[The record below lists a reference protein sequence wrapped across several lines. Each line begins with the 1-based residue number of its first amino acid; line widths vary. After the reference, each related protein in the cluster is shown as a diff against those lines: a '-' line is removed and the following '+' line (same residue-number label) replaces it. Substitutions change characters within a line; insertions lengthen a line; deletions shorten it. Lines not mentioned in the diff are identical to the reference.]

1 VFFFIRV
8 KNSRAL
14 RLCRKKDFSLSHD
27 HPGGLI
33 AALEPKSFAAE
44 LKLRIGDEVLEVNGH
59 SVEDVIDVQYYA
71 ADEWVE
77 LKIRRGEASL
87 VLEGPRDYN
96 LPLGIEF
103 EHPTFDIDI
112 RRCNNLCSFC
122 FVLQMPNRMRRALY
136 IKDDD
141 YRYSFLHGHFV
152 TLTNLSPHDWDRIV
166 EQHLSPLY
174 VSVHATDLE
183 VRRKLLRNPSAPD
196 ILEQLNWLRDH
207 DIEVHTQL
215 VVTPGLNDGKYLSQS
230 IHELAKFWPTVQS
243 VSVVPV
249 GITKAHKYHE
259 RPCTLEET
267 RAIVDEVH
275 GYQVE
280 FKKKFGKRFA
290 YLTDEWYLVLGE
302 KVPPKSYYDGLSL
315 EENGQGMVR
324 NFLDDWREVKKEVSS
339 FKLKV
344 SGDKTRHA
352 LRGTHHAPRN
362 TKYKSAT
369 LVTGT
374 LFAPTLAQAA
384 KQFTR
389 ISGWP
394 LEVIPIVNDRLGA
407 TITVAGLLMG
417 EDVIAQLKERELGK
431 VLVLPRIMFDHPQG
445 ISLDD
450 KSVLDI
456 ARVLDRPIALADAM
470 GDVLDALTGHNRLM
484 VKPTDQFIPPD
495 VMKAGGWAVEKYL

>member
-1 VFFFIRV
+1 LEP
-8 KNSRAL
+8 N
-14 RLCRKKDFSLSHD
+14 

-33 AALEPKSFAAE
+33 AAIEPKTFAAE
-44 LKLRIGDEVLEVNGH
+44 LKLHIGDEVVEVNGH

-77 LKIRRGEASL
+77 LKVRRGEANL
-87 VLEGPRDYN
+87 VLEGARDYN

-103 EHPTFDIDI
+103 DHPTFDIDI

-136 IKDDD
+136 VKDDD

-152 TLTNLSPHDWDRIV
+152 TLTNLSEHDWDRIA

-183 VRRKLLRNPSAPD
+183 VRRKLLRNPNAPD
-196 ILEQLNWLRDH
+196 ILKQLQWLKEH
-207 DIEVHTQL
+207 DIQVHTQL

-243 VSVVPV
+243 ISVVPV

-259 RPCTLEET
+259 RPCTLEES

-275 GYQVE
+275 RYQQE

-324 NFLDDWREVKKEVSS
+324 NFLDDWREVKKEVAS
-339 FKLKV
+339 
-344 SGDKTRHA
+344 DKWQVTSKKTARKSRVTRHSS
-352 LRGTHHAPRN
+352 LVTH
-362 TKYKSAT
+362 YKSAT
-369 LVTGT
+369 LVTAT

-394 LEVIPIVNDRLGA
+394 IEVVPIVNERLGA

-417 EDVIAQLKERELGK
+417 EDVTAQLKECELGE
-431 VLVLPRIMFDHPQG
+431 VIVLPRIMFDHPKG
-445 ISLDD
+445 VSLDD
-450 KSVLDI
+450 RSVLDI
-456 ARVLDRPIALADAM
+456 ARALNRPIALADAM
-470 GDVLDALTGHNRLM
+470 GDVLDALTGRNRLM
-484 VKPTDQFIPPD
+484 VKPTDQVIPSD

>member
-1 VFFFIRV
+1 
-8 KNSRAL
+8 L
-14 RLCRKKDFSLSHD
+14 DHH
-27 HPGGLI
+27 HPGGFV
-33 AALEPKSFAAE
+33 AAIEPKSLAAE
-44 LKLRIGDEVLEVNGH
+44 LKLHIGDEVVEVNGQP
-59 SVEDVIDVQYYA
+59 VEDVIDVQYYA
-71 ADEWVE
+71 ADEWVNF
-77 LKIRRGEASL
+77 KVKRGEHTL
-87 VLEGPRDYN
+87 TFEGARNYN
-96 LPLGIEF
+96 QSLGIEF

-152 TLTNLSPHDWDRIV
+152 TLTNLVQHDWDRIAD
-166 EQHLSPLY
+166 QHLSPLY

-183 VRRKLLRNPSAPD
+183 VRRKLLRNPNAPD
-196 ILEQLNWLRDH
+196 VLEQLRWLKEH
-207 DIEVHTQL
+207 NIQVHTQL
-215 VVTPGLNDGKYLSQS
+215 VVTPGLNDGKYLSKS
-230 IHELAKFWPTVQS
+230 IHDLAKFWPTVQS
-243 VSVVPV
+243 ISVVPV

-259 RPCTLEET
+259 RPCTLEES

-275 GYQVE
+275 QYQQE

-324 NFLDDWREVKKEVSS
+324 NFLDDWREVKKEVAQRKRSK
-339 FKLKV
+339 F
-344 SGDKTRHA
+344 
-352 LRGTHHAPRN
+352 
-362 TKYKSAT
+362 KSAT
-369 LVTGT
+369 LVTAT
-374 LFAPTLAQAA
+374 LFAPTLSQVA

-394 LEVIPIVNDRLGA
+394 IEVVPAVNDRLGA

-417 EDVIAQLKERELGK
+417 EDVSAQLKGHELGE
-431 VLVLPRIMFDHPQG
+431 VVVLPRIMFDHPQG

-456 ARVLDRPIALADAM
+456 SRALNRPIALADAM
-470 GDVLDALTGHNRLM
+470 GDVLDAFTGHNSLLVR
-484 VKPTDQFIPPD
+484 PTDEAIPAD